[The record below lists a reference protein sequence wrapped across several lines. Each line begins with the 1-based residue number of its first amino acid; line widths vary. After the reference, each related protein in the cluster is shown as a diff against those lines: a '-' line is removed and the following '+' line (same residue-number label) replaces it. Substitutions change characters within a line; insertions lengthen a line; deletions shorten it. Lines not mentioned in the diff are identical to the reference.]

1 MAKHSEAEGGWSARH
16 YLTCASLFAASA
28 CGMFGCGPGTMSLAF
43 YGMGKDKTLGFS
55 AAAISSLLA
64 LGSAGFSIGKL
75 FGGPLSDRLG
85 GKRSLCLI
93 LSIMGACQVLMSRR
107 SGLRVLA
114 VAWFVTRAV
123 HAAMWCG
130 VMLVARPWFMTN
142 NLSAALSLLTASCPT
157 GAFSGAL
164 FGGRLLATRG
174 WRGVAWHTGVL
185 TLATGAFVQLA
196 VSHSPPATVS
206 IIGER
211 VAAATNASQ
220 NTQPARKPPRSQR
233 EASVASAKPRSP
245 SGLRKGGARHRT
257 RLEAVPVRRAAAI
270 VLRDPKIWAVYSCSA
285 LITPTLDL
293 PTLLPLYLDSIGVD
307 PLRIGKSDTCSH
319 IVCHWLSYVGKRLI
333 L

>member
-1 MAKHSEAEGGWSARH
+1 MAKHAEAEGSWSARH
-16 YLTCASLFAASA
+16 YLTVASLFAASA

-64 LGSAGFSIGKL
+64 LGSAGFSFGKL

-93 LSIMGACQVLMSRR
+93 LSIMGVCQVLMSRR
-107 SGLRVLA
+107 SSLRVLA
-114 VAWFVTRAV
+114 VAWFATRAV

-164 FGGRLLATRG
+164 LGGRLLATRG

-196 VSHSPPATVS
+196 VSHSPPATAS
-206 IIGER
+206 ITGELVQAR
-211 VAAATNASQ
+211 VPATANASQ
-220 NTQPARKPPRSQR
+220 MAPPARKPPG
-233 EASVASAKPRSP
+233 PRQGSTRNRT
-245 SGLRKGGARHRT
+245 GLT
-257 RLEAVPVRRAAAI
+257 AAGI
-270 VLRDPKIWAVYSCSA
+270 VLRDPKLWAVYGCSA

-293 PTLLPLYLDSIGVD
+293 PTLLPLYLDSLGVD
-307 PLRIGKSDTCSH
+307 ALRIGKSDSTHDHRHTHS
-319 IVCHWLSYVGKRLI
+319 L
-333 L
+333 